1 MNIVETAYPDIV
13 PSNIEA
19 SKVEL
24 SNKIIKNV
32 YPLFDEVHINKV
44 SENKDLKKELEDK
57 KSQVKEEKEKLEE
70 MLKDYNKKKKVKK
83 LLERLSKL
91 VSSGLV
97 YDNNLKMETIVLL
110 KIINKLSEE
119 KLDEQLSNAM
129 RTINKRF
136 SKT

>member
-1 MNIVETAYPDIV
+1 MNITETAYPDIV
-13 PSNIEA
+13 PGNIEQ

-24 SNKIIKNV
+24 SNKIIENV

-57 KSQVKEEKEKLEE
+57 KSQVKEEKEELEG
-70 MLKDYNKKKKVKK
+70 MIKDYNKKKKVKK
-83 LLERLSKL
+83 LLNRLSKL
-91 VSSGLV
+91 ISSGLV

-119 KLDEQLSNAM
+119 KLNEQLSNAM
-129 RTINKRF
+129 KTISKRF
-136 SKT
+136 SRA

>member
-13 PSNIEA
+13 PENIEQ

-44 SENKDLKKELEDK
+44 NENKDLKKELDK
-57 KSQVKEEKEKLEE
+57 KRLQVKEEKEELEE
-70 MLKDYNKKKKVKK
+70 MIKDYNKKKKIKK

-97 YDNNLKMETIVLL
+97 YDNNLKMETIVVL
-110 KIINKLSEE
+110 KIINKLPEE
-119 KLDEQLSNAM
+119 KLDEQLSNTM
-129 RTINKRF
+129 RTISKRF
-136 SKT
+136 SRT

>member
-44 SENKDLKKELEDK
+44 SESKDLKKELTDK
-57 KSQVKEEKEKLEE
+57 KLQVTEEKEKLEE

>member
-13 PSNIEA
+13 PGNIEA

-44 SENKDLKKELEDK
+44 SESKDLKKELTDK
-57 KSQVKEEKEKLEE
+57 KLQVTEEKEELEE

>member
-1 MNIVETAYPDIV
+1 MNITETAYPDIV
-13 PSNIEA
+13 PGNIEQ

-24 SNKIIKNV
+24 SNKIIENV

-57 KSQVKEEKEKLEE
+57 KSQVKEEKEELEG
-70 MLKDYNKKKKVKK
+70 MMKDYNKKKKVKK
-83 LLERLSKL
+83 LLNRLSKL
-91 VSSGLV
+91 ITSGLV

-119 KLDEQLSNAM
+119 KLNEQLSNAM
-129 RTINKRF
+129 KTISKRF
-136 SKT
+136 SRA

>member
-1 MNIVETAYPDIV
+1 MNITETAYPDIV
-13 PSNIEA
+13 PGNIEQ

-24 SNKIIKNV
+24 SNKIIENV

-57 KSQVKEEKEKLEE
+57 KSQVKEEKEELEG
-70 MLKDYNKKKKVKK
+70 MIKDYNKKKKVKK
-83 LLERLSKL
+83 LLNRLSKL
-91 VSSGLV
+91 ITSGLV

-119 KLDEQLSNAM
+119 KLNEQLSNAM
-129 RTINKRF
+129 KTISKRF
-136 SKT
+136 SRA